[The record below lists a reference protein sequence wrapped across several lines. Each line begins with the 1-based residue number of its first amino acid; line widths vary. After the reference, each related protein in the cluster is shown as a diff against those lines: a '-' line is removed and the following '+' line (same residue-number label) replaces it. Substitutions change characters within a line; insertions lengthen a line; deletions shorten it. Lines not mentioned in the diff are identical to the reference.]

1 MKAAFHALC
10 FDFGAEVNSTIVLN
24 SDGGRWRLILL
35 VHVLEVFRVTGV
47 LGDILNVH
55 RNVEF
60 DLARFGPV
68 LITDLLND
76 GDFTV
81 WLSPCGVE
89 PHVNFTVYFAGRP
102 VLHLGAG
109 WNRVAVRDVVAL
121 TVATEL
127 PAVERTLDRFTHHFA
142 VDAQMRTE
150 VRAKGIVNPSL
161 ARFSAV
167 YNQLPIESADRFYVA
182 RFQLMTS
189 RD

>member
-1 MKAAFHALC
+1 M
-10 FDFGAEVNSTIVLN
+10 
-24 SDGGRWRLILL
+24 L

-60 DLARFGPV
+60 NLARFGPV
-68 LITDLLND
+68 LVTDLLDN

-81 WLSPCGVE
+81 GLSACGVK
-89 PHVNFTVYFAGRP
+89 PHVDFAIHFAGRP
-102 VLHLGAG
+102 VLYLGTG
-109 WNRVAVRDVVAL
+109 WNRVAVRDVVTL

-127 PAVERTLDRFTHHFA
+127 PAVEWTLDRLTDHFA
-142 VDAQMRTE
+142 VNAQVRTE

-167 YNQLPIESADRFYVA
+167 YDKLSVERTNGFYVA

>member
-1 MKAAFHALC
+1 M
-10 FDFGAEVNSTIVLN
+10 
-24 SDGGRWRLILL
+24 ILL
-35 VHVLEVFRVTGV
+35 VHVLEVLRVTGV

-55 RNVEF
+55 RDVEL
-60 DLARFGPV
+60 DLAWFGPV
-68 LITDLLND
+68 FITYLFND

-81 WLSPCGVE
+81 RLRPCWVE
-89 PHVNFTVYFAGRP
+89 PHVNFAVYFAGRP
-102 VLHLGAG
+102 VLYLGTG
-109 WNRVAVRDVVAL
+109 WNRVAVWDVIAL

-127 PAVERTLDRFTHHFA
+127 PAVEWTLDRLTDHFA
-142 VDAQMRTE
+142 VNAQVRTE

-167 YNQLPIESADRFYVA
+167 YDKLSVERTNGFYVA